1 MVYHLDY
8 EDMKLT
14 KLVLHFSDFS
24 VIFYVFYK
32 FCCSVLI
39 GNPDPG
45 SEVPT
50 PIGSFEIL
58 PTRGARLNQNKCV
71 GSSDK
76 VSKVLMIV
84 GGLGFLPSK
93 GDQPNGINLSEV
105 PTEGR
110 KFR

>member
-1 MVYHLDY
+1 MVGS
-8 EDMKLT
+8 
-14 KLVLHFSDFS
+14 SD
-24 VIFYVFYK
+24 
-32 FCCSVLI
+32 
-39 GNPDPG
+39 
-45 SEVPT
+45 
-50 PIGSFEIL
+50 PIGSFEFL
-58 PTRGARLNQNKCV
+58 PTRGARPNQNKCV

-76 VSKVLMIV
+76 VSEVPMIV